1 MELLDGKSLS
11 NKIYSSMKENIS
23 SFYLPPKLSIIIVG
37 NRPDSLVYVNMKRKK
52 CIDMGIDAEVF
63 YYEDPKKNEI
73 IKKIKELN
81 KDKDVKG
88 VMVQL
93 PLPDNLKSDTRD
105 ILDTINPSK
114 DVDGLTTYSLGRL
127 ISCGR
132 IDLSKLEETDFFISS
147 TVYGVL
153 KFIHNY
159 RIDILGKNIGI
170 IGNSALLGMPLS
182 IILSNMGG
190 TVEICHIDTDNLR
203 DHTFN
208 KDIIISCCG
217 VKGLI
222 KGDMIKDD
230 VVLIDIGINVEM
242 IDGKKKIF
250 GDCEW
255 ESCSAKAS
263 KMTPVPGGVGPMT
276 ICSLLEQTIKS
287 KLKEIK

>member
-1 MELLDGKSLS
+1 
-11 NKIYSSMKENIS
+11 MKENIS

-52 CIDMGIDAEVF
+52 CLEIGIDVEVF
-63 YYEDPKKNEI
+63 YYEDPKKTEI
-73 IKKIKELN
+73 LKKIKELN
-81 KDKDVKG
+81 KNKSING

-93 PLPDNLKSDTRD
+93 PLPDNLKNDTRE
-105 ILDTINPSK
+105 ILDTISPSK
-114 DVDGLTTYSLGRL
+114 DVDGLTTHSLGKL

-132 IDLSKLEETDFFISS
+132 LDLSKLEENDFFISS

-159 RIDILGKNIGI
+159 RIGILGKNIGI

-203 DHTFN
+203 DHTFD
-208 KDIIISCCG
+208 KDIIITCCG

-222 KGDMIKDD
+222 KGDMIKKD
-230 VVLIDIGINVEM
+230 VVIIDIGINVEM
-242 IDGKKKIF
+242 VDGKKKIF

-276 ICSLLEQTIKS
+276 ICSLLEQTIKG
-287 KLKEIK
+287 IKI

>member
-1 MELLDGKSLS
+1 MELLDGKFLS
-11 NKIYSSMKENIS
+11 NKIYADMKENIS

-52 CIDMGIDAEVF
+52 CLEIGIDVEVF
-63 YYEDPKKNEI
+63 YYEDPKKTEI
-73 IKKIKELN
+73 LKKIKELN
-81 KDKDVKG
+81 KNKSING

-93 PLPDNLKSDTRD
+93 PLPDNLKNDTRE
-105 ILDTINPSK
+105 ILDTISPNK
-114 DVDGLTTYSLGRL
+114 DVDGLTTHSLGKL

-132 IDLSKLEETDFFISS
+132 LDLSKLEENDFFISS

-159 RIDILGKNIGI
+159 RIGILGKNIGV

-190 TVEICHIDTDNLR
+190 TVEICNIDTDNLR
-203 DHTFN
+203 DHTFD
-208 KDIIISCCG
+208 KDIIITCCG

-222 KGDMIKDD
+222 KGDMIKKD
-230 VVLIDIGINVEM
+230 VVIIDIGINVEM
-242 IDGKKKIF
+242 VDGKKKIF

-255 ESCSAKAS
+255 ESCSEKAS

-276 ICSLLEQTIKS
+276 ICSLLEQTIK
-287 KLKEIK
+287 EIKI

>member
-1 MELLDGKSLS
+1 MELLDGKFLS
-11 NKIYSSMKENIS
+11 NKIYADMKENIS

-52 CIDMGIDAEVF
+52 CLEIGIDVEVF
-63 YYEDPKKNEI
+63 YYEDPKKTEI
-73 IKKIKELN
+73 LKKIKELN
-81 KDKDVKG
+81 KNKSING

-93 PLPDNLKSDTRD
+93 PLPDNLKNDTRE
-105 ILDTINPSK
+105 ILDTISPNK
-114 DVDGLTTYSLGRL
+114 DVDGLTTHSLGKL

-132 IDLSKLEETDFFISS
+132 LDLGKLKECDFFISS

-159 RIDILGKNIGI
+159 RIGILGKNIGV

-190 TVEICHIDTDNLR
+190 TVEICNIDTDNLR
-203 DHTFN
+203 DHTFD
-208 KDIIISCCG
+208 KDIIITCCG

-222 KGDMIKDD
+222 KGDMIKKD
-230 VVLIDIGINVEM
+230 VVIIDIGINVEM
-242 IDGKKKIF
+242 VDGKKKIF

-276 ICSLLEQTIKS
+276 ICSLLEQTIKG
-287 KLKEIK
+287 IKI

>member
-1 MELLDGKSLS
+1 MELLDGKALS
-11 NKIYSSMKENIS
+11 NKIYQNIKS
-23 SFYLPPKLSIIIVG
+23 TIFTLPFTPKLGIIIVG

-52 CIDMGIDAEVF
+52 CLEIGIDVEVF
-63 YYEDPKKNEI
+63 YFEDPKKTEVL
-73 IKKIKELN
+73 KKIKDLN
-81 KDKDVKG
+81 KDKEFNG

-93 PLPDNLKSDTRD
+93 PLPENLKPNTQE
-105 ILDTINPSK
+105 ILDIINPSK
-114 DVDGLTTYSLGRL
+114 DVDGLTTISLGKL
-127 ISCGR
+127 ISYGR
-132 IDLSKLEETDFFISS
+132 LDLSKLDKLDFFISS

-153 KFIHNY
+153 KFIYNY

-190 TVEICHIDTDNLR
+190 TVEICHIDTDCLKN
-203 DHTFN
+203 HTMG

-230 VVLIDIGINVEM
+230 VVIIDIGINVEM

-255 ESCSAKAS
+255 QSCSTKAS

-276 ICSLLEQTIKS
+276 ICSLLEQTVKS
-287 KLKEIK
+287 KITDLK